1 MLVEF
6 LRSTGGATDADAMT
20 GLDAAD
26 AASSGILSGLSSS
39 SAMRLPRRRRDLGGS
54 GLILGLMVA
63 LIASVVEE
71 FPVGWASLRLGV
83 MTPGFSCWLATSC
96 TLIVEHEAGSRSIP
110 RRCTALALRCASGL
124 GESDPPSRVGDRVP
138 GELPSVLV
146 GVPDSA
152 SVWTASVVE
161 SNEATLSLCDSD
173 SSSRNHSTVAHR
185 RTNLLVVSSTSS
197 KCNILSRSPSL
208 LDSWPRPKILSTFLS
223 SSRL

>member
-1 MLVEF
+1 MEAV
-6 LRSTGGATDADAMT
+6 A

-26 AASSGILSGLSSS
+26 AVASGVLSALSSS

-63 LIASVVEE
+63 LVSVVEE
-71 FPVGWASLRLGV
+71 FTVGWASLRLGV

-96 TLIVEHEAGSRSIP
+96 TLIAEHEAGSTCIP
-110 RRCTALALRCASGL
+110 RRCTALGLRCASGL
-124 GESDPPSRVGDRVP
+124 GEPDPQSRVGDRAP
-138 GELPSVLV
+138 GELPSMLV

-173 SSSRNHSTVAHR
+173 SSFRNHSTVAHR
-185 RTNLLVVSSTSS
+185 RTSLLVVSSTSS
-197 KCNILSRSPSL
+197 KCNILSRSPSP